1 MAKKRKT
8 LPKDFRELLDS
19 GDIDALKAVFDKCE
33 LSAYDSSYSLR
44 TALHNYSVPDELVKW
59 LVSQGLDINTKDYY
73 GRTPLFYQMQR
84 GNVKLFIELGADVN
98 AKAKYGDTPLHFAA
112 DYGTADS
119 VKLLLEHGAALEVKD
134 DSGQTPLAYCL
145 ARCNNIK
152 IAKIAETAETLLNAG
167 AKVTPD
173 MKESVRRV
181 GKEFE
186 FHRDNFN
193 TEYLAETDAGL
204 AKLYALFGVEPVFKR
219 CVHDG
224 VSPITVSSQGWQK
237 QHHELWGFLVPSQGA
252 AKTVQGEVI
261 RITGRVSDELYRN
274 GGANWNADYRK
285 MLNALIKH
293 FASGA
298 PLPQEE
304 LTEAKET
311 AASIRAK
318 GDDED
323 AVIDR
328 LCELAVRWVLQN
340 PNPVPLEKPDYNR

>member
-1 MAKKRKT
+1 
-8 LPKDFRELLDS
+8 
-19 GDIDALKAVFDKCE
+19 
-33 LSAYDSSYSLR
+33 
-44 TALHNYSVPDELVKW
+44 
-59 LVSQGLDINTKDYY
+59 
-73 GRTPLFYQMQR
+73 
-84 GNVKLFIELGADVN
+84 
-98 AKAKYGDTPLHFAA
+98 
-112 DYGTADS
+112 
-119 VKLLLEHGAALEVKD
+119 VKLLIEHGADMKAKD
-134 DSGQTPLAYCL
+134 DTGQTPLAYCL

-152 IAKIAETAETLLNAG
+152 IAKIAETAEVLLSAG

-173 MKESVRRV
+173 MTESVRRI

-186 FHRDNFN
+186 FHRENFN

-204 AKLYALFGVEPVFKR
+204 AKLYALFGMEPVAKR
-219 CVHDG
+219 RVHDG
-224 VSPITVSSQGWQK
+224 VSSITVTSEGWQK
-237 QHHELWGFLVPSQGA
+237 QHHELWEFLIPSQGA
-252 AKTVQGEVI
+252 AQTVQGEVI

-298 PLPQEE
+298 PLPEGK
-304 LTEAKET
+304 LAEAKEA

-328 LCELAVRWVLQN
+328 LCELAVKWVLQN
-340 PNPVPLEKPDYNR
+340 PSPVPLEKPDYNR